1 MRAYPLK
8 QPPGWIQAA
17 RSLRLP
23 PATFLSCP
31 FHRYPASYERHG
43 IMSGQ
48 ATSQGRDLPAKQDG
62 GVVTPIFYFAKAIES
77 CVGVLDA
84 PSGATRPKRGR
95 RILEWDCVRPTLMW
109 YVRRENPILQ
119 LCQPI
124 FKVHGVFRVIYEPSG
139 GDEDFSRSQRLL
151 GHETYS

>member
-1 MRAYPLK
+1 MVAVE
-8 QPPGWIQAA
+8 
-17 RSLRLP
+17 SLSAKT
-23 PATFLSCP
+23 ATGVDSSSTVTAVAFLSCL

-43 IMSGQ
+43 NMSGQ
-48 ATSQGRDLPAKQDG
+48 ATSQGRDLPAQQDG

-95 RILEWDCVRPTLMW
+95 RILEWDCVRPLMW

-119 LCQPI
+119 VCQPI
-124 FKVHGVFRVIYEPSG
+124 FKVHDVFRVIYEPSG